1 MKKIIYSL
9 SILFILVFT
18 GCSKDFLEV
27 EPYGVLSSDNFLKT
41 DGDVKLATMGVYNK
55 LQGAYSSGSWTSIY
69 FIKNLPGDDVNCAG
83 PNGAD
88 QPEYQY
94 LDKFN
99 ITSDNSKLATVWANL
114 YSIINSCNTII
125 VNVGANPDA
134 TAGMKAMIGEAKAL
148 RAFTYLDLVTM
159 FGGVPLMTVN
169 PTSEAEFS
177 KPRAT
182 AAEVYAQIE
191 ADLKDAIAVLPVKS
205 AYAPVDKFRF
215 SKGTAET
222 LLGKAYLYQGKYAEA
237 ATVLGS
243 CIASNEYSLE
253 PNYPDI
259 WSKDNE
265 FGVESIFE
273 ISYTS
278 QENYGWGN
286 FPWGGG
292 NESNIEMQLE
302 GPRADGDGSF
312 DFSNLDLTK
321 LDIQG
326 GWGFNLPTKTIGD
339 LLYSIPTDKRIKGSV
354 VNEADYFAAGGA
366 YQVTNGIVEDP
377 YDYEGYLRLKYA
389 NKASETTPGSV
400 AQPELNFGS
409 NYRILRYADVLL
421 MAAEAYNKSGN
432 DGAALAEL
440 QKITDRAGIPA
451 HTETGS
457 ALFDQIVIERA
468 KELCFEGTRYWDL
481 VRWGKAAEKLSS
493 KGFVT
498 GKHEL
503 FPIPNNE
510 IIANTMMEE
519 SDQNPGY

>member
-1 MKKIIYSL
+1 MKKTLYSL
-9 SILFILVFT
+9 SILFVLAFA

-27 EPYGVLSSDNFLKT
+27 DPIGQLSSDNFLKT
-41 DGDVKLATMGVYNK
+41 DNDVKLATMGIYNK
-55 LQGAYSSGSWTSIY
+55 IQQNYSAGSWSSVY
-69 FIKNLPGDDVNCAG
+69 FIKNLPADDVNCAG
-83 PNGAD
+83 PSATD
-88 QPEYQY
+88 QPDYTY
-94 LDKFN
+94 LDVFN
-99 ITSDNSKLATVWANL
+99 IVSTNPKLANIWTNF
-114 YSIINSCNTII
+114 YSTINSCNTII

-134 TAGMKAMIGEAKAL
+134 TAGMKVMVGEAKAL
-148 RAFTYLDLVTM
+148 RAFTYLDLVVM

-169 PTSEAEFS
+169 PTQASEFS
-177 KPRAT
+177 KPRASK
-182 AAEVYAQIE
+182 AEVYAQIE
-191 ADLKDAIAVLPVKS
+191 ADLNDAISVLPVKS
-205 AYAPVDKFRF
+205 AYADIDKFRF
-215 SKGTAET
+215 SKGTAEA
-222 LLGKAYLYQGKYAEA
+222 LLGKAYLYQEKYTEA
-237 ATVLGS
+237 ATVLAS

-259 WSKDNE
+259 WSSTNE

-273 ISYTS
+273 VSYTS
-278 QENYGWGN
+278 MENYGWGT

-312 DFSNLDLTK
+312 DFSNLDPSK
-321 LDIQG
+321 LDIAG

-354 VNEADYFAAGGA
+354 VNEADYFDAGGA
-366 YQVTNGIVEDP
+366 YQPGEYP
-377 YDYEGYLRLKYA
+377 FDYEGYIRLKYA
-389 NKASETTPGSV
+389 CKASETTPGSV
-400 AQPELNFGS
+400 AQPELNYGS
-409 NYRILRYADVLL
+409 NYRIIRYADVLL
-421 MAAEAYNKSGN
+421 MAAEAYNKSSN

-457 ALFDQIVIERA
+457 ALFEQIVIERA

-481 VRWGKAAEKLSS
+481 VRWGKVGEKLSS

-503 FPIPNNE
+503 FPIPMNE
-510 IIANTMMEE
+510 IIANTMMDDK
-519 SDQNPGY
+519 DQNPGY